1 MDRPA
6 GKACLSDYVS
16 DGDVTEVLCALF
28 PRTVGTMCAAAS
40 IWHPILF
47 FSHALAG
54 NTTATCKSWVGFPIY
69 AATSAF
75 KMVQPM

>member
-47 FSHALAG
+47 F
-54 NTTATCKSWVGFPIY
+54 FPR
-69 AATSAF
+69 SSREHNSDL
-75 KMVQPM
+75 